1 MSPKGDTW
9 RVECRGVACG
19 CARFY
24 EAQKS
29 ANEGE
34 EAKAR
39 EEEALVEEAIA
50 AYRAKLGVV
59 VL

>member
-1 MSPKGDTW
+1 MSPKGESW

-24 EAQKS
+24 EVQKS

-34 EAKAR
+34 EAR
-39 EEEALVEEAIA
+39 VESEEALVEEAIA
-50 AYRAKLGVV
+50 AYRSKLGVV